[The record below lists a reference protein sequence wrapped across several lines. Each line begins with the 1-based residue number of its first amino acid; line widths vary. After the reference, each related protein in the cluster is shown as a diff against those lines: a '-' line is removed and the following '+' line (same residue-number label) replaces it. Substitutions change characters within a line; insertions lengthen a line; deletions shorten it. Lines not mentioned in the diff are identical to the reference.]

1 MKGELIRSCIH
12 NTEPA
17 VDYEYKLPEL
27 YCVSSTVKPLEQF
40 KITTDISFEPW
51 NQFPLIIGIVIRQ
64 ESDLLMNRILKL
76 INIFS

>member
-1 MKGELIRSCIH
+1 MLVTMKGELDSRLHSQY
-12 NTEPA
+12 EPA

-51 NQFPLIIGIVIRQ
+51 ESISLIIG
-64 ESDLLMNRILKL
+64 LL
-76 INIFS
+76 